1 MRIRFVMT
9 VLMLL
14 GLGGAL
20 KANAQNWTGH
30 APSSVKGQQ
39 IVLYNVA
46 TGWYMNGGN
55 LWGTQLSLSS
65 GVMFFSLS
73 GSDSAGYTVG
83 SIGWGGDDKYSLYTN
98 GGSVKLYFEQVDGT
112 IYNIKCT
119 NSTNNK
125 TYYLVGNGQNN
136 AITYKTAAPADN
148 DQNAQWK
155 VVTESDMEN
164 WFLQVANAAN
174 TSASSAD
181 GTYLIKAPNFGSRGD
196 TNLQN
201 WKTVVG
207 STTSNLYTLSQSHV
221 GSKGDE
227 TTFDPSTNTGVFI
240 GNGYG
245 GYTTSTSLFDA
256 DTELFNSKLLSDD
269 EEKKCE
275 RYFGG
280 LWTTNIHGAGKV
292 YQQKTNITKSG
303 WYEIACK
310 GFTTGSANLYAS
322 TTSGKSGDTE
332 GLFPAS
338 AESALI
344 SATDPVPS
352 TYVQAALLLQDGGE
366 TYRQS
371 VLVYIEVPSNGTA
384 TLKFGVEGKDGW
396 ACFDDF
402 QLTYYGE
409 DKQPYFYFNE
419 DNDDINELKN
429 QTTVN
434 KHTLYLQRNLKS
446 NQWNSLVL
454 PITMTAA
461 NVRTAFGQQT
471 ILSEFVGVDEHNKY
485 LINFKKVD
493 LDNASTQLQAGKLY
507 IIKPVGDM
515 DTLAYKTYKFD
526 RIDNNNS
533 TTTGD
538 KTVEGT
544 TRIEVTASVGH
555 PIIRVRNV
563 AFVSFNA
570 DDGLQQKAVPVGDAL
585 DSLYFKGSYV
595 KKENVQGL
603 IPAGSFVLGA
613 SDGKWYH
620 TDKAIDTIKGF
631 RAWLDASKVSQKTL
645 AKLSFSFNG
654 VVDGGVTA
662 IDGVEVSKPA
672 TPFSQNVYDLN
683 GRIVNTKGN
692 VDGLAKGIYI
702 VNGKKVVIK

>member
-196 TNLQN
+196 RNLEN
-201 WKTVVG
+201 WKTEVDG
-207 STTSNLYTLSQSHV
+207 TPSDNLYTLSQSHV

-227 TTFDPSTNTGVFI
+227 TKFDPSTNTGVFI

-245 GYTTSTSLFDA
+245 GYTTSTSLFEA
-256 DTELFNSKLLSDD
+256 DKELFNSLVLDDD
-269 EEKKCE
+269 EEQKCE

-310 GFTTGSANLYAS
+310 GFTTITGSANLYAS

-338 AESALI
+338 AKSPLKT
-344 SATDPVPS
+344 ATAPS

-371 VLVYIEVPSNGTA
+371 VLVYIEVTSGNA
-384 TLKFGVEGKDGW
+384 TLEFGVEGTEGW

-419 DNDDINELKN
+419 ANTDIKELEN
-429 QTTVN
+429 QTTTN

-471 ILSEFVGVDEHNKY
+471 ILSEFVGVDESNNY

-507 IIKPVGDM
+507 IIKPVGNM
-515 DTLAYKTYKFD
+515 DKLANQKYTFD
-526 RIDNNNS
+526 RIDNTKS
-533 TTTGD
+533 
-538 KTVEGT
+538 EGT
-544 TRIEVTASVGH
+544 TEITVEATDEN

-563 AFVSFNA
+563 AFKTFDVA
-570 DDGLQQKAVPVGDAL
+570 DGLKQDAVRVGEAL
-585 DSLYFKGSYV
+585 EHLYFKGSYV
-595 KKENVQGL
+595 QIQKTETETDL
-603 IPAGSFVLGA
+603 IPAGSFVLGGN
-613 SDGKWYH
+613 GKWYH
-620 TDKAIDTIKGF
+620 TNEPINTIKGF
-631 RAWLDASKVSQKTL
+631 RAWLDASELSPENQ

>member
-20 KANAQNWTGH
+20 KVNAQNWTGN
-30 APSSVKGQQ
+30 APSSVTGQQ

-46 TGWYMNGGN
+46 TGWYLNGGN

-73 GSDSAGYTVG
+73 GNDTDGYSVG
-83 SIGWGGDDKYSLYTN
+83 SIGWGSDDKYSLYTN
-98 GGSVKLYFEQVDGT
+98 GSAVKLYFEQVDGT

-119 NSTNNK
+119 NTTDKN
-125 TYYLVGNGQNN
+125 TYYLVGKGQNN
-136 AITYKTAAPADN
+136 AITYTTAAPAAD

-155 VVTESDMEN
+155 VVTEANMEN
-164 WFLQVANAAN
+164 WFLQVADAAN

-181 GTYLIKAPNFGSRGD
+181 GTYLIKAPNFGSRSD

-207 STTSNLYTLSQSHV
+207 STTSDLYTLSEKHKD
-221 GSKGDE
+221 G
-227 TTFDPSTNTGVFI
+227 TTTYNPSTNTGVFI
-240 GNGYG
+240 GNGYS
-245 GYTTSTSLFDA
+245 GYTKSTSLYDA
-256 DTELFNSKLLSDD
+256 DTELFNSLVLSGDD
-269 EEKKCE
+269 EKKCE

-310 GFTTGSANLYAS
+310 GFTTGTANLYAS
-322 TTSGKSGDTE
+322 TTSGKSDDTD
-332 GLFPAS
+332 GLFPKEAT
-338 AESALI
+338 SALI
-344 SATDPVPS
+344 SATAPS
-352 TYVQAALLLQDGGE
+352 TYVQAALLLQNGGE

-371 VLVYIEVPSNGTA
+371 VLVYIEVTSGNA
-384 TLKFGVEGKDGW
+384 TLEFGVQGTSGW

-419 DNDDINELKN
+419 ANTDINELKN

-446 NQWNSLVL
+446 GQWNSLVL

-471 ILSEFVGVDEHNKY
+471 ILSEFVGVDENNDY

-493 LDNASTQLQAGKLY
+493 LDNASNQLQAGKLY

-515 DTLAYKTYKFD
+515 DKLANKEYTFD
-526 RIDNNNS
+526 RIDNTQS
-533 TTTGD
+533 KTTDD

-544 TRIEVTASVGH
+544 QQITVTASDDN

-563 AFVSFNA
+563 AFESFNA
-570 DDGLQQKAVPVGDAL
+570 EDGLQQNAINVGKAL
-585 DSLYFKGSYV
+585 EHLYFKGSYIQ
-595 KKENVQGL
+595 KNEENL

-620 TDKAIDTIKGF
+620 TTSAINSIKGF
-631 RAWLDASKVSQKTL
+631 RAWLDTSELSEETL

-662 IDGVEVSKPA
+662 IDGVEISKPA

>member
-20 KANAQNWTGH
+20 KANAQNWTGN
-30 APSSVKGQQ
+30 APSSVTDQQ

-73 GSDSAGYTVG
+73 GNDTNGYNVG

-98 GGSVKLYFEQVDGT
+98 GSAVKLYFEQVDGT

-119 NSTNNK
+119 NTTDKN

-136 AITYKTAAPADN
+136 AITYTTDVPAAD

-155 VVTESDMEN
+155 VVTEADMES
-164 WFLQVANAAN
+164 WFLQVADAAN

-196 TNLQN
+196 TNLKN
-201 WKTVVG
+201 WKTLVG
-207 STTSNLYTLSQSHV
+207 GATNNLYTLSQSHV
-221 GSKGDE
+221 GSQGVEK
-227 TTFDPSTNTGVFI
+227 TFDPANNTGVFI

-256 DTELFNSKLLSDD
+256 DKDLFNSLVLSGDT
-269 EEKKCE
+269 EKKCE

-310 GFTTGSANLYAS
+310 GFTTGTANLYAS
-322 TTSGKSGDTE
+322 TTSGKTDNTD
-332 GLFPAS
+332 GLFPSS
-338 AESALI
+338 ATSALI
-344 SATDPVPS
+344 SATAPS

-371 VLVYIEVPSNGTA
+371 VLVYIEVTSGKA
-384 TLKFGVEGKDGW
+384 TLEFGVQGKEGW

-419 DNDDINELKN
+419 ANTDINELKN

-446 NQWNSLVL
+446 GQWNSLVL

-471 ILSEFVGVDEHNKY
+471 ILSEFVGVDENNDY

-515 DTLAYKTYKFD
+515 DKLANKEYTFD
-526 RIDNNNS
+526 RIDNTKS
-533 TTTGD
+533 TTTSG

-544 TRIEVTASVGH
+544 TQITVTASDDN

-563 AFVSFNA
+563 AFESFNA
-570 DDGLQQKAVPVGDAL
+570 EDGLQQDAVRVGNAL
-585 DSLYFKGSYV
+585 EHLYFKGSYIQ
-595 KKENVQGL
+595 KTEDNL
-603 IPAGSFVLGA
+603 IPAGCFVLGA
-613 SDGKWYH
+613 SDGRWYH
-620 TDKAIDTIKGF
+620 TNSAINSIKGF
-631 RAWLDASKVSQKTL
+631 RAWLDASELSQKTL

-654 VVDGGVTA
+654 VQDGGVTA
-662 IDGVEVSKPA
+662 IDGVEISKPA

>member
-1 MRIRFVMT
+1 
-9 VLMLL
+9 
-14 GLGGAL
+14 LGGAL
-20 KANAQNWTGH
+20 KVNAQNWAGN
-30 APSSVKGQQ
+30 APSNGLEA
-39 IVLYNVA
+39 VLYNVA
-46 TGWYMNGGN
+46 TGWYVNGGY
-55 LWGTQLSLSS
+55 LWGTQLTLSS
-65 GVMFFSLS
+65 GGMFFTLS
-73 GSDSAGYTVG
+73 NNTNGGYDIS
-83 SIGWGGDDKYSLYTN
+83 SIGWGDDNAANLYTN
-98 GGSVKLYFEQVDGT
+98 GKNGTSHGGYSARFVFELISDNT
-112 IYNIKCT
+112 YKIKCAYKET
-119 NSTNNK
+119 DKST
-125 TYYLVGNGQNN
+125 TTTWYYLVGAGQN
-136 AITYKTAAPADN
+136 AAVTYTTTEPDN
-148 DQNAQWK
+148 TDLNAQWK
-155 VVTESDMEN
+155 LVTYDDMN
-164 WFLQVANAAN
+164 TWFSQVADAAN

-181 GTYLIKAPNFGSRGD
+181 GTYLIKAPNFGSRSD
-196 TNLQN
+196 SNLKQWLTSYN
-201 WKTVVG
+201 G
-207 STTSNLYTLSQSHV
+207 TTSNLYDLSESHKS
-221 GSKGDE
+221 GY
-227 TTFDPSTNTGVFI
+227 STYSPANNTGIFI
-240 GNGYG
+240 GNGYS
-245 GYTTSTSLFDA
+245 GYTGSTSLFTD
-256 DTELFNSKLLSDD
+256 DQELFNSLLISGDTD
-269 EEKKCE
+269 AKCE

-292 YQQKTNITKSG
+292 YQQKTDITKSG

-322 TTSGKSGDTE
+322 TTSGKTDNTD
-332 GLFPAS
+332 GLFPSS
-338 AESALI
+338 ATSALI
-344 SATDPVPS
+344 SATAPS

-371 VLVYIEVPSNGTA
+371 VLVYIEVASGNA
-384 TLKFGVEGKDGW
+384 TLEFGVEGTSGW

-419 DNDDINELKN
+419 ANTDINELKN

-471 ILSEFVGVDEHNKY
+471 ILSEFVGVDENNDY

-493 LDNASTQLQAGKLY
+493 LDNASNQLQAGKLY

-515 DTLAYKTYKFD
+515 DKLANKTYTFD
-526 RIDNNNS
+526 RIDNTKS
-533 TTTGD
+533 KTTDG

-544 TRIEVTASVGH
+544 TSITVTASDDN

-563 AFVSFNA
+563 AFESFNA
-570 DDGLQQKAVPVGDAL
+570 EDGLQQNAVNVGEAL
-585 DSLYFKGSYV
+585 ESLYFKGSYIQ
-595 KKENVQGL
+595 KTETGL

-620 TDKAIDTIKGF
+620 TTKAIDTIKGF
-631 RAWLDASKVSQKTL
+631 RAWLDTSDLSEATL

-654 VVDGGVTA
+654 VQDGGVTA
-662 IDGVEVSKPA
+662 IDGVEISKPA

>member
-30 APSSVKGQQ
+30 APSSVKDQQ

-73 GSDSAGYTVG
+73 GNDSAGYTVG
-83 SIGWGGDDKYSLYTN
+83 KIGWGSDDPNSLYTN
-98 GGSVKLYFEQVDGT
+98 GGSVKLYFELVKGTST

-119 NSTNNK
+119 NPTDKN

-136 AITYKTAAPADN
+136 AITYKPAAD

-155 VVTESDMEN
+155 VVTQRDMEN
-164 WFLQVANAAN
+164 WFSQVAEAAN
-174 TSASSAD
+174 ISASSAD
-181 GTYLIKAPNFGSRGD
+181 GTYLIKAPNFGSRSD
-196 TNLQN
+196 DNLRN
-201 WKTVVG
+201 WITVVG
-207 STTSNLYTLSQSHV
+207 RTTSNLLTLSEKHKDV
-221 GSKGDE
+221 E
-227 TTFDPSTNTGVFI
+227 TTYNPSSTNTGVFI

-245 GYTTSTSLFDA
+245 GYTTSTSLFEA
-256 DTELFNSKLLSDD
+256 DKVLFNSLVLSGDT
-269 EEKKCE
+269 EKKCE

-322 TTSGKSGDTE
+322 TTSGKSDDTE
-332 GLFPAS
+332 GLFPSS
-338 AESALI
+338 ATSALI
-344 SATDPVPS
+344 SATAPS

-371 VLVYIEVPSNGTA
+371 VLVYIEVPSGGKA
-384 TLKFGVEGKDGW
+384 TLEFGVKGTEGW

-419 DNDDINELKN
+419 ANTDIKELEN
-429 QTTVN
+429 QTTTN

-471 ILSEFVGVDEHNKY
+471 ILSEFVGVAEDNNY

-507 IIKPVGDM
+507 IIKPVGNM
-515 DTLAYKTYKFD
+515 DKLANQKYTFD
-526 RIDNNNS
+526 RIDNTKS
-533 TTTGD
+533 
-538 KTVEGT
+538 EGT
-544 TRIEVTASVGH
+544 TEITVEATDEN

-563 AFVSFNA
+563 AFKTFDA
-570 DDGLQQKAVPVGDAL
+570 ADGLKQDAVRVGEAL
-585 DSLYFKGSYV
+585 EHLYFKGSYV
-595 KKENVQGL
+595 KKENVPGL

-613 SDGKWYH
+613 SNGEWYH
-620 TDKAIDTIKGF
+620 TESDINSIKGF
-631 RAWLDASKVSQKTL
+631 RAWLDASEVSQATL

>member
-20 KANAQNWTGH
+20 KANAQNWTGN
-30 APSSVKGQQ
+30 APSSVIGKQ

-46 TGWYMNGGN
+46 TGWYLNGGN

-73 GSDSAGYTVG
+73 ANGTDGYSVG
-83 SIGWGGDDKYSLYTN
+83 KIGWGSDDPNSLYTN
-98 GGSVKLYFEQVDGT
+98 GGSVKLYFELVEGTST

-119 NSTNNK
+119 NPTDKN

-136 AITYKTAAPADN
+136 AITYKPAAD

-155 VVTESDMEN
+155 VVTEDDMKD
-164 WFLQVANAAN
+164 WFKQVADAAN
-174 TSASSAD
+174 ISASSAD

-196 TNLQN
+196 ENLKN
-201 WKTVVG
+201 WTVEG
-207 STTSNLYTLSQSHV
+207 GDASNLYDLSQSHA
-221 GSKGDE
+221 SKDD
-227 TTFDPSTNTGVFI
+227 TYDPLENGVFI

-245 GYTTSTSLFDA
+245 GYTTSGSLFEADEKLFTPLSG
-256 DTELFNSKLLSDD
+256 DTEL
-269 EEKKCE
+269 KCE

-280 LWTTNIHGAGKV
+280 LWTANIHGTGNV
-292 YQQKTNITKSG
+292 YQEVTVTASG
-303 WYEIACK
+303 WYEISCK
-310 GFTTGSANLYAS
+310 GFTTGEANLCAS
-322 TTSGKSGDTE
+322 TTSGKSDDPE
-332 GLFPAS
+332 KLFPAS
-338 AESALI
+338 AESPLI
-344 SATDPVPS
+344 TAAAPS

-384 TLKFGVEGKDGW
+384 TLKFGVEGKNGW

-419 DNDDINELKN
+419 ANDDINELKH
-429 QTTVN
+429 QTTDN
-434 KHTLYLQRNLKS
+434 KHTLYLQRNLKT

-471 ILSEFVGVDEHNKY
+471 ILSEFVGVDEKNKY

-493 LDNASTQLQAGKLY
+493 LDNASTQLEAGKLY

-515 DTLAYKTYKFD
+515 DKLPNNVYTFD
-526 RIDNNNS
+526 RIDNTNKE
-533 TTTGD
+533 T
-538 KTVEGT
+538 GT
-544 TRIEVTASVGH
+544 TRIEVTATDEN

-563 AFVSFNA
+563 AFKSFNA
-570 DDGLQQKAVPVGDAL
+570 EDGLQQEAANVGDPL
-585 DSLYFKGSYV
+585 EHLYFKGSYV
-595 KKENVQGL
+595 KKTADGL

-620 TDKAIDTIKGF
+620 TKDKIDTIKGF
-631 RAWLDASKVSQKTL
+631 RAWLDTSDLSQKTL